1 MNESI
6 FRSYGGRQTIRI
18 LKQVHSDLQEVEQQQ
33 QSEADLALEKV
44 EELQSALDDEKR
56 KKEACEQQIQQQLQV
71 CEVPSRMYGRS
82 LVWLRVLS

>member
-1 MNESI
+1 M
-6 FRSYGGRQTIRI
+6 
-18 LKQVHSDLQEVEQQQ
+18 EQQQ

-71 CEVPSRMYGRS
+71 CEVPPLIYLFS
-82 LVWLRVLS
+82 LVKNFNVDPLFHLSLQNIYSTRKRFL